1 MWLVALSLIKCFFPD
16 SEENYLFGRNFYPWK
31 YFRIKDEKTHDC
43 LNYILHIVKL
53 SQYHHC
59 SVYSEI
65 FSIIV

>member
-1 MWLVALSLIKCFFPD
+1 MSKQDTENSLVEPNGSF
-16 SEENYLFGRNFYPWK
+16 SESVATIFV
-31 YFRIKDEKTHDC
+31 HDC
-43 LNYILHIVKL
+43 LTYILHIVKI

>member
-1 MWLVALSLIKCFFPD
+1 LKRGEGVEMSKLGTENSLVEPNGSF
-16 SEENYLFGRNFYPWK
+16 SESVSTTFV
-31 YFRIKDEKTHDC
+31 HDC
-43 LNYILHIVKL
+43 LNYTLHIVKL